1 VLSGLL
7 DVRRGE
13 GRLVLPVAALGFV
26 VVSAQVLAVIAS
38 DAIFV
43 TTFTLGQLSGFI
55 ALASIFRVVLIFGY
69 GAFARRQSSRAAAVL
84 LVLVGAFTAVLGAV
98 VGLRTAAVVYGVC
111 IALLLVPVAA
121 AEAVSE
127 ATETFPARQGKR
139 LVPLVGACS
148 TAGGLAG
155 GATAGVLAH
164 RLGVPSL
171 LGLSGGLLALGGLLS
186 AILPERGAP
195 LAPRPRA
202 SHEPSRLRL
211 GRSMAALAGDWRELP
226 IVRVAVGIA
235 LLVGAANSLVDYLYK
250 ATLKASFAQAE
261 MASYQGRV
269 EAVLSACVIMAQLFL
284 TAKLASR
291 LGIRGALR
299 LYPAAVAVAGPAFA
313 LSPGVASATGAKL
326 LESVFRFSVVTP
338 LRPSLLAPVEPRARA
353 RASLLARGGAA
364 PLGGAVVGVV
374 LAAFGAAG
382 PPPWALGALL
392 VGIAAL
398 VTAVL
403 AGAGRAHA
411 TALARALGEGR
422 LTFDVPPT
430 TASALASG
438 LKDLLRGALLGGDSK
453 RAARVIALMGKGQ
466 LSFDDLAVAARS
478 ESAELRAAAAR
489 AAIRMADDGG
499 AARLLALAPP
509 SDDDAV
515 ERELLSAARRLGTLD
530 RARAERALART
541 EGAEHGL
548 SMELRV
554 EALLSL
560 VALGDVVARER
571 LTALATALLGQV
583 LRGPNFGPAAR
594 ALTRMG
600 EEVAMEP
607 LLAALTPAPSS
618 RDVDAMPV
626 VESGAVRA
634 ARVLARLGPHACMR
648 ALACYT
654 DLGYRAREAVA
665 EALASMPARW
675 CEAIPNASVESAV
688 TVTLADAEALAT
700 TGAAATGLFARER
713 RLRIARA
720 ARRVLDLASILGDRS
735 RIAKARAA
743 LARTDRARADA
754 LELLEHVLPKAF
766 ARRTV
771 ALLESEGRPGPEDD
785 ESPSLDPWL
794 QTCRRYDR
802 GELGSARMIAL
813 LDKLMVLGESSL
825 FEGMTSEELHPIGE
839 IAVTVDLEPGDVV
852 VRQGDPGDAVFVIAD
867 GTLAVTKDGHKLKEV
882 GRGAVFGEMALL
894 DGGQRSASIEALTR
908 SRLLRIPRDEFE
920 ALIDQHPEIARGII
934 RTLLAH
940 LRGSG

>member
-26 VVSAQVLAVIAS
+26 VVSAQVLATIAS

-55 ALASIFRVVLIFGY
+55 ALASIARVALIFGY
-69 GAFARRQSSRAAAVL
+69 GAFARRQSSRAAAIL

-155 GATAGVLAH
+155 GAAAGVLAH
-164 RLGVPSL
+164 RFGVPSL
-171 LGLSGGLLALGGLLS
+171 LGLSGGLLAMGGLLS
-186 AILPERGAP
+186 AMLPERGAP
-195 LAPRPRA
+195 LVQTPRR
-202 SHEPSRLRL
+202 SHEPSRSQL
-211 GRSMAALAGDWRELP
+211 GALAGDWREVP
-226 IVRVAVGIA
+226 MVRVAVGIA
-235 LLVGAANSLVDYLYK
+235 LFVGGATSLVDYLYK

-269 EAVLSACVIMAQLFL
+269 EVVLSACVIMAQLFL
-284 TAKLASR
+284 TAKVASR

-313 LSPGVASATGAKL
+313 LAPGVATATGAKL

-353 RASLLARGGAA
+353 RTSLLARGGAA

-392 VGIAAL
+392 VAMAAL
-398 VTAVL
+398 VTTVL

-430 TASALASG
+430 TASALANG
-438 LKDLLRGALLGGDSK
+438 LKDLLRHALLGGDSK

-466 LSFDDLAVAARS
+466 LSFDDLAAALRS
-478 ESAELRAAAAR
+478 ESVELSAAAAR
-489 AAIRMADDGG
+489 AAIRIANEGEG
-499 AARLLALAPP
+499 ARLLARVPA
-509 SDDDAV
+509 SDDAAL
-515 ERELLSAARRLGTLD
+515 ERELLAAARRMGALD
-530 RARAERALART
+530 RSRAERALGRT
-541 EGAEHGL
+541 EALEHGL

-554 EALLSL
+554 EALLTL
-560 VALGDVVARER
+560 VGLGDASAREG

-600 EEVAMEP
+600 EDVAMEP

-618 RDVDAMPV
+618 READAMPL
-626 VESGAVRA
+626 VETGAVRA
-634 ARVLARLGPHACMR
+634 ARVLARLGPNACVR
-648 ALACYT
+648 ALACYG

-665 EALASMPARW
+665 EALASMPSRW
-675 CEAIPNASVESAV
+675 CEAISSAAVESAV
-688 TVTLADAEALAT
+688 RVTLADTEALAAT
-700 TGAAATGLFARER
+700 SAAAAGLFARER

-720 ARRVLDLASILGDRS
+720 TRRVLDLASILGDRT

-771 ALLESEGRPGPEDD
+771 ALIEGEGHAASEDTGSAPLE
-785 ESPSLDPWL
+785 PWL

-825 FEGMTSEELHPIGE
+825 FEGMTSEELHPVGE
-839 IAVTVDLEPGDVV
+839 IAVTVDMEPGEIV

-894 DGGQRSASIEALTR
+894 DGGQRSASVEAMTR

-920 ALIDQHPEIARGII
+920 AIIDQHPEIARGII
-934 RTLLAH
+934 RTLLVH